1 LKEKEKMPFVK
12 VVKNKAYFKRFQ
24 VKYRRRREGK
34 TDYRARRQ
42 MVLQDKTKFGS
53 PKYRLVVRITN
64 SDIIAQ
70 IVHAK
75 VAGDDVIQA
84 AYSHELPAFGIQHGL
99 TNYAAAYATGL
110 LLARR
115 TLNKLKIGDKF
126 EGAKDVT
133 GSYTAART
141 KKDDQN
147 DEESRFPFKAILDVG
162 LARTTTGAR
171 VFGVLKGAVDGGVAV
186 PHRPNRFPGYN
197 KEKKELNAKEHRDR
211 IFGKH
216 VADYLKQVK
225 EEVAASP
232 DEKINQFSKVLA
244 AKITPESLEGLYKKA
259 HAAIRADPSKSLA
272 KKAAKAGKRK
282 TFNTKATS
290 RATKTE
296 AAKKKVAN
304 LRARVAAKK

>member
-1 LKEKEKMPFVK
+1 MPFVK
-12 VVKNKAYFKRFQ
+12 VIKNKAYFKRFQ
-24 VKYRRRREGK
+24 VKYQRRREGK

-75 VAGDDVIQA
+75 IVGDDVIQA
-84 AYSHELPAFGIQHGL
+84 AYSHELRAFGINHGL

-115 TLNKLKIGDKF
+115 TLAKLGIADKF
-126 EGAKDVT
+126 EGAKEAT
-133 GSYTAART
+133 GTYAAVRT

-147 DEESRFPFKAILDVG
+147 DDSSRFPFKAILDVG

-171 VFGVLKGAVDGGVAV
+171 VFGVMKGAVDGGIAV
-186 PHRPNRFPGYN
+186 PHRPNRFPGFD
-197 KEKKELNAKEHRDR
+197 KGKKALDAKALRDR

-225 EEVAASP
+225 EEAASNP
-232 DEKINQFSKVLA
+232 DEKLTQFSKVIA
-244 AKITPESLEGLYKKA
+244 AKISPSDIEGIYKKA
-259 HAAIRADPSKSLA
+259 HAAIRADPKKTVA
-272 KKAAKAGKRK
+272 KKDKKAGQRK
-282 TFNTKATS
+282 AFNTKALT
-290 RATKTE
+290 REQKNA
-296 AAKKKVAN
+296 AAKKKVAT
-304 LRARVAAKK
+304 LRARLGK

>member
-1 LKEKEKMPFVK
+1 MTFVK

-64 SDIIAQ
+64 RDVIAQ

-84 AYSHELPAFGIQHGL
+84 AYSHELPAFGINHGL

-115 TLNKLKIGDKF
+115 TLAKLGIADKF
-126 EGAKDVT
+126 EGAKEAT
-133 GSYTAART
+133 GEYAAVRT
-141 KKDDQN
+141 KKDDQGD
-147 DEESRFPFKAILDVG
+147 DEKRFPFKAILDVG
-162 LARTTTGAR
+162 LARTSTGAR
-171 VFGVLKGAVDGGVAV
+171 VFGVMKGAVDGGIAV
-186 PHRPNRFPGYN
+186 PHRPNRFPGFN
-197 KEKKELNAKEHRDR
+197 KTKNALDAKQHRDR

-216 VADYLKQVK
+216 VADYLKMVK
-225 EEVAASP
+225 EEVASNP
-232 DEKINQFSKVLA
+232 DEKLNQFSKVIA
-244 AKITPESLEGLYKKA
+244 AKIAPSDVEAIYKKA
-259 HAAIRADPSKSLA
+259 HAAIRADPKKSVA
-272 KKAAKAGKRK
+272 KKEKKAGQRK
-282 TFNTKATS
+282 SF
-290 RATKTE
+290 ATKSTTRAE
-296 AAKKKVAN
+296 KNAAAKKKVAT
-304 LRARVAAKK
+304 LRARLGK

>member
-1 LKEKEKMPFVK
+1 MPFVK

-64 SDIIAQ
+64 KDIIAQ
-70 IVHAK
+70 VVHAK
-75 VAGDDVIQA
+75 VVGDDVIQA
-84 AYSHELPAFGIQHGL
+84 AYAHELPAFGINYGL

-115 TLNKLKIGDKF
+115 TLAKLGIADKF
-126 EGAKDVT
+126 LGAKET
-133 GSYTAART
+133 NGTYAAVRT
-141 KKDDQN
+141 KKDDQG
-147 DEESRFPFKAILDVG
+147 DDSSRFPFKAILDVG

-171 VFGVLKGAVDGGVAV
+171 VFGVMKGAVDGGIAV
-186 PHRPNRFPGYN
+186 PHRPNRFPGFD
-197 KEKKELNAKEHRDR
+197 KAKKALDAKQLRDR

-225 EEVAASP
+225 EDAASNP
-232 DEKINQFSKVLA
+232 DEKLNQFSRLIA
-244 AKITPESLEGLYKKA
+244 AKVNPGDLENIYKKA
-259 HAAIRADPSKSLA
+259 HAAIRADPKKTVA
-272 KKAAKAGKRK
+272 KKEKKAGQRKAYNQKRL
-282 TFNTKATS
+282 TYAQRTANAQ
-290 RATKTE
+290 
-296 AAKKKVAN
+296 KKVAT
-304 LRARVAAKK
+304 LRARLGK

>member
-1 LKEKEKMPFVK
+1 MPFVK

-64 SDIIAQ
+64 RDVIAQ
-70 IVHAK
+70 VVHAK

-84 AYSHELPAFGIQHGL
+84 AYAHELPAFGIAHGL

-110 LLARR
+110 LVARR
-115 TLNKLKIGDKF
+115 TLAKLGIADKF
-126 EGAKDVT
+126 EGAKEAT
-133 GSYTAART
+133 GEYAAVRT
-141 KKDDQN
+141 KKEDQGDD
-147 DEESRFPFKAILDVG
+147 EKRFPFKAILDVG

-171 VFGVLKGAVDGGVAV
+171 VFGVMKGAVDGGIAV
-186 PHRPNRFPGYN
+186 PHRPNRFPGFN
-197 KEKKELNAKEHRDR
+197 SAKNALDAKAHRDR

-225 EEVAASP
+225 EEVAANP
-232 DEKINQFSKVLA
+232 DEKLTQFAKVIG
-244 AKITPESLEGLYKKA
+244 AKIAPADIEGIYKKA
-259 HAAIRADPSKSLA
+259 HAAIRADPKKTLPKKE
-272 KKAAKAGKRK
+272 KKAGQRK
-282 TFNTKATS
+282 VYGTKAQTRS
-290 RATKTE
+290 DKTA
-296 AAKKKVAN
+296 AAKKKIAT
-304 LRARVAAKK
+304 LRTRLGL